1 MARTKNRYNAVNKQK
16 NEMKATHET
25 WRTGLYARLSVELIN
40 RKSESIENQ
49 LEIMRKYISG
59 KSEFA
64 EFYEYADK
72 GYTGTDFHRPA
83 FENMMADVKNGKIN
97 CIIVKDLSRLGRDY
111 LETSNLIETIFP
123 FLGVRFI
130 SVNDHFDTS
139 KDHNGNK
146 ELEIALK
153 NLVNDM
159 YARDVSKRVS
169 SSRKQE
175 QIRGKFLG
183 SNAPY
188 GYRVNKEHPLRQL
201 IVDKPAAEVV
211 RSIYEMVL
219 NGLTLREIS
228 IKLQEQELSIPGQ
241 YFRTGHLYREQEDE
255 VKLWRIGTISNIL
268 HNQLYIGNMV
278 QGRRKTRHYKGEE
291 RHFTDKDEWI
301 IVEDTHQPIVSK
313 EIFEEVQ
320 KILLG
325 KVENSTFSS
334 DRTKNIPIKENRFK
348 GILYCGICGERLG
361 YASSVSNGVE
371 TDRKYYFSCSGK
383 YDLQIQNH
391 IGIRITETSLE
402 EILKELIGD
411 LLRKFNQADQKLTK
425 TMESEL
431 ETGIAK
437 WKKDIQKVERKLM
450 DLDAVSSTRYEDYVL
465 GNITREE
472 FISGKSVAEEK
483 REILELEIGEIREKQ
498 ISYEAGIREK
508 LHWLLCLGKA
518 SEGELDSELIQL
530 LITRIELYP
539 NHELRITWRFSE
551 NDILERDGEWHG

>member
-16 NEMKATHET
+16 NEMESTHET

-59 KSEFA
+59 KPEFA
-64 EFYEYADK
+64 EFYEYTDK

-83 FENMMADVKNGKIN
+83 FENMMEDVKSGKIN

-188 GYRVNKEHPLRQL
+188 GYTVNKEHPLRQL
-201 IVDKPAAEVV
+201 IVDEPAAEVV

-219 NGLTLREIS
+219 SGLTLREIS
-228 IKLQEQELSIPGQ
+228 INLQEQKLSIPGQ
-241 YFRTGHLYREQEDE
+241 YFRTGHLYWEQEDE

-320 KILLG
+320 QILLG

-371 TDRKYYFSCSGK
+371 TERKYYFSCSGK
-383 YDLQIQNH
+383 YDLQTQNH
-391 IGIRITETSLE
+391 IGIRITEKSLE

-425 TMESEL
+425 TIESEL
-431 ETGIAK
+431 ETGLAK
-437 WKKDIQKVERKLM
+437 WKKDIQKAERKLM
-450 DLDAVSSTRYEDYVL
+450 DLDAVSSVRYEEYVL

-483 REILELEIGEIREKQ
+483 REMLELEIGEIREKQ
-498 ISYEAGIREK
+498 ISYESGIREK
-508 LHWLLCLGKA
+508 MHWLLGLGKA

-530 LITRIELYP
+530 LITRIELHP

-551 NDILERDGEWHG
+551 TDILERNGE